1 MANEKMQG
9 TVLARKGSRTW
20 EITNTVSVLLVYRL
34 SPLAVLPTRA
44 SRGAAGYDLSSSG
57 HYVVKARS
65 RELVKTGL
73 CMAVPEGTYGRI
85 APRSGLTWKNG
96 LDVGAGVIDSDYRG
110 EVGVI
115 LFNHSDQDFKIAP
128 GDRIAQLVVER
139 ILLPEIQEASTD
151 ALLGGTQRAA
161 NGFGSS
167 GITAVTAPQQQQQQ
181 QQLGSEATVLKS
193 PTNKSK

>member
-1 MANEKMQG
+1 MADEKTQDRFLLM
-9 TVLARKGSRTW
+9 VHR
-20 EITNTVSVLLVYRL
+20 VSV
-34 SPLAVLPTRA
+34 LAVLPSRA
-44 SRGAAGYDLSSSG
+44 SPGAAGYDLSSSG

-115 LFNHSDQDFKIAP
+115 LFNHSDSDFKISP
-128 GDRIAQLVVER
+128 GDRIAQLVLER
-139 ILLPEIQEASTD
+139 IVVPEVKEIDTLVTLGATD
-151 ALLGGTQRAA
+151 RSS
-161 NGFGSS
+161 NGFGST
-167 GITAVTAPQQQQQQ
+167 GITNAAMVMV
-181 QQLGSEATVLKS
+181 E
-193 PTNKSK
+193 PTKPKK